1 MNAILPYIP
10 ETITVHLGRPNE
22 NAPNVTVPFLD
33 YVANVASSEIYP
45 TWPESAIRANIYAQ
59 ISFALNRIY
68 TEYYRSRG
76 YPFDITN
83 STTIDQYYVNGREIF
98 DNIRDI
104 AGEVFNNYVVRQG
117 YVEPLFTQYCNGTT
131 VTCQGL
137 SQWGTVELANQ
148 GLTPYEILQ
157 YYYGNDINIVT
168 APIMPAGAVAPKLP
182 LRLGSTG
189 NDVRI
194 AQIRLNRISA
204 NYPSIPKIALTDGI
218 FLEDTEAAVRRF
230 QEIFGLTVDG
240 IIGQSTWYNIEIIY
254 NSVKRLS
261 ELDSEGLLFD
271 EVSLQFPS
279 VLQYGDRNSG
289 VRYLQYLIN
298 YLSAFYE
305 TIPTIAVDGIF
316 GEETRR
322 AVLALQSTF
331 GLTEDGIV
339 GRNTWDALT
348 NAYRGII
355 DEVDLNYQPGV
366 VIPYQGVPLRI
377 GSDSETVRLLQEY
390 LYQISLSIPEIPTV
404 TPTGY
409 FGPLT
414 QNAVIAF
421 QNLVG
426 EEPDGYVDSQTWNA
440 ITDLYMDLYEGG
452 QLNEGQYPGFNIQ

>member
-1 MNAILPYIP
+1 M
-10 ETITVHLGRPNE
+10 
-22 NAPNVTVPFLD
+22 
-33 YVANVASSEIYP
+33 
-45 TWPESAIRANIYAQ
+45 
-59 ISFALNRIY
+59 
-68 TEYYRSRG
+68 
-76 YPFDITN
+76 
-83 STTIDQYYVNGREIF
+83 
-98 DNIRDI
+98 
-104 AGEVFNNYVVRQG
+104 
-117 YVEPLFTQYCNGTT
+117 
-131 VTCQGL
+131 
-137 SQWGTVELANQ
+137 
-148 GLTPYEILQ
+148 
-157 YYYGNDINIVT
+157 
-168 APIMPAGAVAPKLP
+168 
-182 LRLGSTG
+182 
-189 NDVRI
+189 
-194 AQIRLNRISA
+194 
-204 NYPSIPKIALTDGI
+204 
-218 FLEDTEAAVRRF
+218 
-230 QEIFGLTVDG
+230 
-240 IIGQSTWYNIEIIY
+240 
-254 NSVKRLS
+254 
-261 ELDSEGLLFD
+261 
-271 EVSLQFPS
+271 
-279 VLQYGDRNSG
+279 QYGDRNSG

-421 QNLVG
+421 QKLVG

>member
-1 MNAILPYIP
+1 
-10 ETITVHLGRPNE
+10 
-22 NAPNVTVPFLD
+22 
-33 YVANVASSEIYP
+33 
-45 TWPESAIRANIYAQ
+45 
-59 ISFALNRIY
+59 
-68 TEYYRSRG
+68 
-76 YPFDITN
+76 
-83 STTIDQYYVNGREIF
+83 
-98 DNIRDI
+98 
-104 AGEVFNNYVVRQG
+104 
-117 YVEPLFTQYCNGTT
+117 
-131 VTCQGL
+131 
-137 SQWGTVELANQ
+137 
-148 GLTPYEILQ
+148 
-157 YYYGNDINIVT
+157 
-168 APIMPAGAVAPKLP
+168 MPAGAVAPKLP

-279 VLQYGDRNSG
+279 ILQYGDRNSG

-331 GLTEDGIV
+331 ELTEDGIV

-355 DEVDLNYQPGV
+355 DEVDLNYQPSV

-377 GSDSETVRLLQEY
+377 GADSETVRLLQEY
-390 LYQISLSIPEIPTV
+390 LYQISLSIPEIPKV